1 MIEAGVAAAS
11 GRPRARPTDRCLRRG
26 GWKAWADHRGQLAV
40 VGGLGRKGRRERVGE
55 KEEDG
60 ATARREGEGRR
71 GEEAEEKKKRGVI
84 NPLTS

>member
-11 GRPRARPTDRCLRRG
+11 GRPGSRRTSARGRERG
-26 GWKAWADHRGQLAV
+26 GWKAWADHRGQLGG
-40 VGGLGRKGRRERVGE
+40 GGLGGERVGE

-60 ATARREGEGRR
+60 AAGERGREGEG
-71 GEEAEEKKKRGVI
+71 GEEEEKKKRGVI